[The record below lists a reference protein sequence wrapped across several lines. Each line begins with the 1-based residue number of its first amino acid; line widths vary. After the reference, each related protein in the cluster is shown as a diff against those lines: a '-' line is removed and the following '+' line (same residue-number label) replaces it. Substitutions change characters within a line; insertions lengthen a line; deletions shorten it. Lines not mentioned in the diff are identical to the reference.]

1 MLPWIMSEKWPLIH
15 PPPPWRRV
23 KHYWKAKSSLQSTN
37 THCPRYSS
45 SWEWNPSASGKLQF
59 SSIMKCHVDIHKN
72 FYATTVLSGGATM
85 YPGITD
91 RMQEITTLAP
101 SMIKIKIFVLHE
113 CKYSVWINSSIHLS
127 RCGAASK
134 STASLDPP
142 SFTSNAST
150 QIVTELH
157 FTCFLNKTYLMQK
170 NKAKTLAWLFII
182 YFLNFCCCCCCSFVL
197 FCTQDFKVDQ

>member
-1 MLPWIMSEKWPLIH
+1 
-15 PPPPWRRV
+15 
-23 KHYWKAKSSLQSTN
+23 
-37 THCPRYSS
+37 
-45 SWEWNPSASGKLQF
+45 
-59 SSIMKCHVDIHKN
+59 
-72 FYATTVLSGGATM
+72 
-85 YPGITD
+85 
-91 RMQEITTLAP
+91 
-101 SMIKIKIFVLHE
+101 MIKIKIFVLHE

-197 FCTQDFKVDQ
+197 FCTQDFKVDQWRQQYSVEANILKVLQWSWGLQLYIFYSHSRFLWDTWLKGASCPLRRCFPFPKGRWPYRPWVHAGEVTTLLFCK